1 MLSGELSAAE
11 RVEYDALFAKVST
24 PDGTDELGRPHY
36 PHWTPRERDR
46 VRALMRKLSPALQFA
61 PSTEEIARLFGHRS
75 ARGEK

>member
-1 MLSGELSAAE
+1 MSTEKLSE
-11 RVEYDALFAKVST
+11 VEQTEYAALFAKVST

-46 VRALMRKLSPALQFA
+46 VRALMRKISPAIQFA
-61 PSTEEIARLFGHRS
+61 PSTEEMARRFGHRS